1 MADVLKKGESAMPSQ
16 SRLKS
21 PGRTAGLVSSN
32 PVLDNRWGAKLA
44 SAKQSNSMGS
54 KGKK

>member
-1 MADVLKKGESAMPSQ
+1 MADVLKQGESKMPS
-16 SRLKS
+16 SSGLKS
-21 PGRTAGLVSSN
+21 PGQLSGLVSGN

-44 SAKQSNSMGS
+44 SSKQSNSMG